1 MRWRG
6 LVLVVGVCVVVPLT
20 SAAASAPKAPSI
32 AFGVTPDE
40 IGCYSDQPPVQ
51 VVASWHIVHPVTR
64 ASISG
69 AVDDVGN
76 SLPAIAVPMVRGK
89 HGIVGTRKLLMRCS
103 TLAETLVLTAVG
115 PGGTTTSVATL
126 HENRAD

>member
-1 MRWRG
+1 MRWRVPV
-6 LVLVVGVCVVVPLT
+6 LVLAVCVVLVCKAAPLT
-20 SAAASAPKAPSI
+20 STTVSAAASAPKAPSI

-51 VVASWHIVHPVTR
+51 VVASWHIVHAVTR
-64 ASISG
+64 AAISG

-103 TLAETLVLTAVG
+103 TL
-115 PGGTTTSVATL
+115 
-126 HENRAD
+126 